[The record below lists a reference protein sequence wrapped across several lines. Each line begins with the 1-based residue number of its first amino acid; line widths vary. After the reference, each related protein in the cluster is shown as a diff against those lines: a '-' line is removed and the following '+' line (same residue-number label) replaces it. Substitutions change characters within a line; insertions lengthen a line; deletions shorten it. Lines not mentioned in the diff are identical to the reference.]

1 MGFLAAALL
10 FIFAAGPLVLA
21 YLLRA
26 ELRAGPVRVGA
37 LLVASSLQILV
48 GVWSFLTHALV
59 YGIAPW
65 VTRQE
70 DPELTQAI
78 ETTAAV
84 AGVCAIL
91 WVPAAIVLLVLSI
104 RSVHRG
110 EAERL
115 QLPLVAIVFYAAA
128 LIWSAAR
135 FASP

>member
-1 MGFLAAALL
+1 MGFLVAALL
-10 FIFAAGPLVLA
+10 LVFAAGPLVLA

-26 ELRAGPVRVGA
+26 ELRAGPVRVRA
-37 LLVASSLQILV
+37 LLVASSLQVLV
-48 GVWSFLTHALV
+48 GVWSFLAHALV
-59 YGIAPW
+59 YGLAPW

-70 DPELTQAI
+70 DPALTQAV

-135 FASP
+135 FASG